1 MPLIYK
7 VKPDNCSS
15 KISRVYRSK
24 KDAELTYNKM
34 SRTYDLFAGTF
45 EKKYRDIV
53 LKYLNIKAGEQVLE
67 IGYGTGQ
74 SLKQMAELVGET
86 GRIYGIDISSGM
98 LKVAEK
104 RLKKAD
110 MLNRVE
116 LICNDAVSL
125 PYQNNIFDA
134 VFMSF
139 TLELF
144 DIPEIPVV
152 INEIKRVLKPQGRF
166 GIVSMSKEDGKSI
179 FVNLYERAHRKF
191 PKYADCRP
199 IYVEESVR
207 DAGFK
212 ISIKERFKL
221 SGLPIK
227 IVITENK

>member
-1 MPLIYK
+1 MES
-7 VKPDNCSS
+7 DNNRDE
-15 KISRVYRSK
+15 ISRVYRSK
-24 KDAELTYNKM
+24 DEAEKAYTKM

-74 SLKQMAELVGET
+74 SLKQMAKLVGET
-86 GRIYGIDISSGM
+86 GKINGLDISFGM

-104 RLKKAD
+104 RLKKVD
-110 MLNRVE
+110 LLNRVE
-116 LICNDAVSL
+116 LKCGDAVSL
-125 PYQNNIFDA
+125 PYQVDKFDA

-144 DIPEIPVV
+144 DTSEIPIVLG
-152 INEIKRVLKPQGRF
+152 EIRRVLKPGGRF
-166 GIVSMSKEDGKSI
+166 GIVSMSKEDGESI
-179 FVNLYERAHRKF
+179 LVNLYEWAHRKF

-199 IYVEESVR
+199 IYVEQFIK

-212 ISIKERFKL
+212 ISVKKSLKL
-221 SGLPIK
+221 SGLPIE
-227 IVITENK
+227 IVIGLGSS